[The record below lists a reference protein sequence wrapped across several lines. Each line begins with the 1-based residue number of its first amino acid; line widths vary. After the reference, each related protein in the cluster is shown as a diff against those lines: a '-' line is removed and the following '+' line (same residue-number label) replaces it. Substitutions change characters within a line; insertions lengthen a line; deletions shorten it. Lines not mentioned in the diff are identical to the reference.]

1 MNCRKLIP
9 LVLVWAL
16 ALLPGMKAWGHP
28 KNVIAFQSSPAVC
41 APRALV
47 VGTLVIQQGHC
58 FTPLL
63 LRTVHGIFLGFAPAS
78 IFIPPAQIIRL
89 DTSLGVQI
97 RSQIFS
103 LVLVPSSVAF
113 IPVNTIRLVIVRIED
128 RGLNL
133 IISAPGDPVPVVV
146 LPLRPEQSTAPLPG
160 DVRILTPGPEVAVDE
175 AAFSG
180 KWIGEWKGKWRGV
193 VEGTLTHTLVVE
205 EIRNE
210 SPGSSTMA
218 IVVFAWGTVSQW
230 ALPPGWHRLRTT
242 FERGML
248 RLTLPSGAR
257 VTYQMSGDGTLN
269 GMYERADF
277 GTLQATMRR
286 VEEQR
291 L

>member
-1 MNCRKLIP
+1 MNYRKLIL
-9 LVLVWAL
+9 LVLAWTLV
-16 ALLPGMKAWGHP
+16 LLPGMNAWGHP
-28 KNVIAFQSSPAVC
+28 KSVIVLQSSQAVC
-41 APRALV
+41 VPRALV

-63 LRTVHGIFLGFAPAS
+63 LRTVHGTFLGFASAS
-78 IFIPPAQIIRL
+78 ILIPPAQIIRL

-103 LVLVPSSVAF
+103 LVLVPSNAVF

-128 RGLNL
+128 RQSKL
-133 IISAPGDPVPVVV
+133 ILSVPGDPVPVVV
-146 LPLRPEQSTAPLPG
+146 LPFRPEPSAAPVPD
-160 DVRILTPGPEVAVDE
+160 DVRILTPAPEVPVDE

-180 KWIGEWKGKWRGV
+180 KWIGEWKGKWRGI
-193 VEGTLTHTLVVE
+193 VEGTLPHTLVVE
-205 EIRNE
+205 EIRHE
-210 SPGSSTMA
+210 SPASPTMA

-230 ALPPGWHRLRTT
+230 GLSPGWHRLRAT

-248 RLTLPSGAR
+248 RITLPSGAR
-257 VTYQMSGDGTLN
+257 VMYQMAVDGTLN
-269 GMYERADF
+269 GTYERADF

-286 VEEQR
+286 VEEQH